1 MIDQPD
7 HPAIARLRVELD
19 AAWKGM
25 RTLDQ
30 VDDDLRDRIVA
41 ELRAA
46 VPDVAGRAARE
57 AGHEAVVAEIRR
69 FADDD
74 GHASDGSTCT
84 IWDEIVDTAS
94 VAATAGRP

>member
-1 MIDQPD
+1 MNDRPD

-25 RTLDQ
+25 RTLAE
-30 VDDDLRDRIVA
+30 VDDDLRERIIA

-46 VPDVAGRAARE
+46 VPDMAGRAAHE
-57 AGHEAVVAEIRR
+57 AGQEAVVAEIRR

-74 GHASDGSTCT
+74 VDAAEASTCE
-84 IWDEIVDTAS
+84 IWGEIVDTAS
-94 VAATAGRP
+94 VAATAGRA